1 MDDSAAKPADLLPAA
16 PSGRAV
22 PGLLRWP
29 ARVFEAILLKRL
41 NIGGKLTVGFGILVA
56 LTLLVVGLNY
66 LGSFKAVTSI
76 NRTGE
81 LSAPSALTS
90 AQAQADLLRMLSEV
104 RGYLALGD
112 EAYREGYRK
121 ARSAFDAD
129 LQLLEQLL
137 HKDEAAKAVAAT
149 SGVDSKLVALKF
161 ALQRWTELP
170 EQLFE
175 LHNDQLRREPAL
187 KILVSDANL
196 LIASVAV
203 GSKAMISTQQRRT
216 ATPANMAVLADMAA
230 FQSSFFAM
238 VSGLRGYV
246 TTKRDTFKY
255 EYDSNLTINNAAW
268 QTLSRKENLLDAGQ
282 KAKFDKIARDREAFL
297 LLPPKMFV
305 AVEGEHAR
313 EDLFLFRTEA
323 VPLAEQMIQL
333 LGDITAKEQALLQTD
348 LAVGRDELAAAQ
360 RAILAGGVVAVLL
373 GLMLGFVFRENIAGP
388 VGRLKDVAE
397 RVRGGDLTARAKVE
411 SSDEIGQLAATFN
424 QMTVRLGDSLDDL
437 EHRRKEQETLA
448 QKFRRQNEY
457 LGALHDTTLGLI
469 SHLDLA
475 ELLSDLVS
483 RAGQLLGTPHGF
495 IYLVDEGGEVIAC
508 HVGVGVYAA
517 SIRQKLRP
525 NEGVAGR
532 VWRSG
537 EPLIINDYENWE
549 GRAGAA
555 VRLGLTIRSCM
566 GAPLKLGDDVIGVL
580 GMAYVEPGLQFGQSE
595 VELLGRFAQLAS
607 ISLDN
612 ARLFAAA
619 KEARTRAEEA
629 NERINQRAKELAILN
644 SVGEAMAK
652 TLNVKTVT
660 RIVGDKLREIFGTEV
675 VEILLRDDKSDLITI
690 PYAFAKGYQ
699 EPEPFRLGQG
709 LTSRIILSG
718 EPLMFGSI
726 DRGIELGALMPTEK
740 DEAES
745 YLGVPIIAGDRAL
758 GVVSVQSYQKN
769 AFNEAHQH
777 LLQGL
782 SSSMGIAIAN
792 ARLFDEIQRLL
803 KMTEDRAAE
812 LAILNSVGEA
822 MAKSLKL
829 ETVIHLVGDKVRE
842 VFGTEVSEI
851 LLHDRETDLIHIPY
865 AYYREYKTLEPF
877 PIGRGLT
884 SKIILTGKPLVL
896 GSREEAVALGALT
909 PTEDIQTESYIG
921 VPINSGERT
930 LGVLSV
936 QGYQRNAFDESHVRL
951 LQTVASN
958 MGIAIANARLFDETQ
973 RLLKLTEERA
983 AELGAISK
991 VSQALIAE
999 PDFDSTI
1006 QLIGDQMREIFNA
1019 DIVYVAL
1026 LDSETKLIHFPYQ
1039 FGETFKTLNLGEG
1052 LTSKI
1057 IETGEPLLINQ
1068 DVTERS
1074 VEIGATLV
1082 GKEALSY
1089 LGVPI
1094 KTAQGTMGVISVQ
1107 STAREGMF
1115 NDNSLRLLSTIA
1127 ASAGSAIHTAQLIS
1141 ELKKLS
1147 SALQQAKEAAEVAN
1161 EAKSTF
1167 LATMSHE
1174 IRTPM
1179 NGVIGMSNLL
1189 LATRLDHEQREI
1201 GETINNSAEAL
1212 LTIINDILDFSKV
1225 EAGKLEL
1232 DPRPFELRECLE
1244 SAVDL
1249 IAPKTAEKGLDLGYV
1264 VEPGT
1269 PDGIVADSTRLRQ
1282 ILINLLNN
1290 AVKFTEN
1297 GEIVLSVMKIPPAPA
1312 GIGGKRNEDETD
1324 LCTLQFSVR
1333 DTGIGIPKDRM
1344 DRLFRSF
1351 SQVDASTTR
1360 RYGGT
1365 GLGLAISKRLAE
1377 LMGGEVWVESVE
1389 GVGTTFYFTIRTAS
1403 APAPKQAHMSLAKV
1417 ELTGKRLLIVDD
1429 NATNRRILALQA
1441 QSWAMVPHTTDSP
1454 RDALGRI
1461 AGDEAF
1467 DVIVLDMNMP
1477 GMDGIELARAIRA
1490 LGDKGSMPLVLLS
1503 SMAPISEQKK
1513 KEMEGIQ
1520 FAAMLAK
1527 PIKPSP
1533 LLNAFMSLFAGAAT
1547 RAARPEPSK
1556 GPDFDG
1562 TMADKLPLR
1571 ILLVD
1576 DNATNRKLGSKVL
1589 ERLGYRPELAGDGRS
1604 AIARYA
1610 EERHDVI
1617 LMDIEMPDMDGL
1629 EATRLIRSSG
1639 SSGAGQPFIV
1649 ALTAN
1654 AMAGDRERY
1663 LEAGMDDYLSKPLR
1677 VEELVSSLKRA
1688 VLAGRQRSAAAVPTP
1703 VVRTEE

>member
-1 MDDSAAKPADLLPAA
+1 MDDSAPKPADLPPAA
-16 PSGRAV
+16 PSGEAV
-22 PGLLRWP
+22 PNLLRWP

-66 LGSFKAVTSI
+66 LGSFKAVTRI

-81 LSAPSALTS
+81 LSAPSAAAS
-90 AQAQADLLRMLSEV
+90 AQAQANLLRMLSEV

-112 EAYREGYRK
+112 EAYRDGYRM
-121 ARSAFDAD
+121 ARSAFDSD
-129 LQLLEQLL
+129 LHLLEQLV
-137 HKDEAAKAVAAT
+137 HKDEEAKAVAAS
-149 SGVDSKLVALKF
+149 SGIDSKLVALKF

-170 EQLFE
+170 ERLFE

-203 GSKAMISTQQRRT
+203 GSKAMISTQQRRA
-216 ATPANMAVLADMAA
+216 ATPDNMVLLADMAS

-255 EYDSNLTINNAAW
+255 EYDANLTINNAAW
-268 QTLSRKENLLDAGQ
+268 QTLSRKANLLDGGQ
-282 KAKFDKIARDREAFL
+282 KAKFDKMARDREAFL
-297 LLPPKMFV
+297 LLPPKMFA

-323 VPLAEQMIQL
+323 IPLAEQMIGL
-333 LGDITAKEQALLQTD
+333 LGDIAAKEQALLQTD
-348 LAVGRDELAAAQ
+348 LAMGRDELATAQ
-360 RAILAGGVVAVLL
+360 RTILAGGVVAVLL
-373 GLMLGFVFRENIAGP
+373 GVVLAFVFRENIAGP

-424 QMTVRLGDSLDDL
+424 QMTDRLGGSLDDL

-448 QKFRRQNEY
+448 QEFRRHNEY

-469 SHLDLA
+469 SRLDLA
-475 ELLSDLVS
+475 DLLSDLVT

-495 IYLVDEGGEVIAC
+495 IYLVDESRETISC

-517 SIRQKLRP
+517 SIGQKLRP

-537 EPLIINDYENWE
+537 GSLIINDYESWE

-555 VRLGLTIRSCM
+555 LRSGLTIRSCI
-566 GAPLKLGDDVIGVL
+566 GVSLKSGDEVVGVL

-675 VEILLRDDKSDLITI
+675 VEILLRDDKSDLITV
-690 PYAFAKGYQ
+690 PYAFYKDYQ
-699 EPEPFRLGQG
+699 EPEPFAMGEG
-709 LTSRIILSG
+709 LTSKVILSG
-718 EPLMFGSI
+718 EPLLLGTI
-726 DRGIELGALMPTEK
+726 DQQIALGALMPMEEDQT
-740 DEAES
+740 ES
-745 YLGVPIIAGDRAL
+745 YLGVPIIAGDKTL
-758 GVVSVQSYQKN
+758 GVVSVQSYQKT
-769 AFNEAHQH
+769 AFNESHVH

-782 SSSMGIAIAN
+782 STSMGVAIAN
-792 ARLFDEIQRLL
+792 ARLFDETQRLL
-803 KMTEDRAAE
+803 KLTEDRAAE

-822 MAKSLKL
+822 MSRSLNM
-829 ETVIHLVGDKVRE
+829 ETVIRLVGDRVRE
-842 VFGTEVSEI
+842 AFGTEVSEI
-851 LLHDRETDLIHIPY
+851 LLHDSKTDLIHVPY
-865 AYYREYKTLEPF
+865 AYYRGYKVIESF
-877 PIGRGLT
+877 PIGKGLT
-884 SKIILTGKPLVL
+884 SKIIATGKPLIL
-896 GSREEAVALGALT
+896 RSREEAVVLGALT

-921 VPINSGERT
+921 VPINAGEKT

-936 QGYQRNAFDESHVRL
+936 QSYQKDIFNVNHMRL

-958 MGIAIANARLFDETQ
+958 MGIAIANARLFEEAQ

-983 AELGAISK
+983 AELGAIGK

-1006 QLIGDQMREIFNA
+1006 RLIGDQMREIFNA

-1026 LDSETKLIHFPYQ
+1026 LDPETKLIHFPYQ
-1039 FGETFKTLNLGEG
+1039 FGETFKTLTLGEG

-1057 IETGEPLLINQ
+1057 IDTGEPLLINK
-1068 DVTERS
+1068 DVNERS
-1074 VEIGATLV
+1074 IEIGATLV
-1082 GKEALSY
+1082 GKDALSY

-1094 KTAQGTMGVISVQ
+1094 KTARGTMGVISVQ
-1107 STAREGMF
+1107 STTREGMF

-1127 ASAGSAIHTAQLIS
+1127 ANAGSALHTAQLIS

-1189 LATRLDHEQREI
+1189 LATKLDHEQREI

-1232 DPRPFELRECLE
+1232 DPRPVELRECLE
-1244 SAVDL
+1244 SAIDL
-1249 IAPKTAEKGLDLGYV
+1249 IAPKAAEKGLDLGYV

-1269 PDGIVADSTRLRQ
+1269 PEGIVADDIRLRQ

-1290 AVKFTEN
+1290 AVKFTER
-1297 GEIVLSVMKIPPAPA
+1297 GEIVLSVMKVPTGTSA
-1312 GIGGKRNEDETD
+1312 TD
-1324 LCTLQFSVR
+1324 GLPSESGPGLCTLQFAVR

-1344 DRLFRSF
+1344 DRLFKSF
-1351 SQVDASTTR
+1351 SQIDHSTTR

-1389 GVGTTFYFTIRTAS
+1389 GTGTTFFFTIRAPT
-1403 APAPKQAHMSLAKV
+1403 APAPKQAQMSLAKV
-1417 ELTGKRLLIVDD
+1417 ELIGKRLLIVDD
-1429 NATNRRILALQA
+1429 NATNRRILSLQA
-1441 QSWAMVPHTTDSP
+1441 QSWAMIPHEAGSP
-1454 RDALGRI
+1454 LDALRRI
-1461 AGDEAF
+1461 SDGEGF
-1467 DVIVLDMNMP
+1467 DVVVLDMNMP
-1477 GMDGIELARAIRA
+1477 EMDGIELASAIRT
-1490 LGDKGSMPLVLLS
+1490 LGEKGSMPLILLS
-1503 SMAPISEQKK
+1503 SMAPIPEQKK
-1513 KEMEGIQ
+1513 KEMEGIH

-1533 LLNAFMSLFAGAAT
+1533 LLNAFMGLFAGTAT

-1556 GPDFDG
+1556 APAFDS

-1589 ERLGYRPELAGDGRS
+1589 ERLGYKPELAGDGQS
-1604 AIARYA
+1604 AIAQYA
-1610 EERHDVI
+1610 ERRHDVI

-1639 SSGAGQPFIV
+1639 SSGARQPFIV

-1677 VEELVSSLKRA
+1677 VEELVASLKRA
-1688 VLAGRQRSAAAVPTP
+1688 VLAGGERSGATFPTL
-1703 VVRTEE
+1703 VARTEV